1 MILRTYRSM
10 HPVSEGVTAKSV
22 DFGLLSYKRN
32 AKLRRLALEARNL
45 GANGRLD
52 GRDRAGAR
60 R

>member
-1 MILRTYRSM
+1 M